1 MQELGLVDIYR
12 AKHPKPRTYTY
23 ESKPLKLKSRLDFFL
38 IAEMLQNRV
47 DRAETRASIA
57 PDHKAIFL
65 SIEIDTNLKRGPG
78 CWKFNNQLLAEDD
91 EYKKVVEDNLV
102 DILDYY
108 KDVTSK
114 QLLWELIKMELR
126 AKTISCSKAKD
137 KSSKQEKMRFRTK
150 CKS

>member
-1 MQELGLVDIYR
+1 
-12 AKHPKPRTYTY
+12 
-23 ESKPLKLKSRLDFFL
+23 
-38 IAEMLQNRV
+38 MLQNRV

-65 SIEIDTNLKRGPG
+65 SLEIDTNLKGGPG
-78 CWKFNNQLLAEDD
+78 RWKFNNQLLEHD
-91 EYKKVVEDNLV
+91 ECKKVVEDNLV

-126 AKTISCSKAKD
+126 AKTKTLVTQNPND
-137 KSSKQEKMRFRTK
+137 KSSKQEKMRFRTRY
-150 CKS
+150 KS